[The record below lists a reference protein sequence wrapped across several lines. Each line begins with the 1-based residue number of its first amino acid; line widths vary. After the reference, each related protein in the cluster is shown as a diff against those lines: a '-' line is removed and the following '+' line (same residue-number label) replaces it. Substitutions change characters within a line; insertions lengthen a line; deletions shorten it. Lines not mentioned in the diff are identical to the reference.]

1 MVGGWGIHVR
11 FVFLA
16 FFLGDVIMMI
26 SAFFRHKTNDRV
38 YWFNPMNVLY
48 IDEDG
53 VLFAPDVYRLF
64 ADGEYEQVL
73 NQMTRY
79 KMIMST

>member
-1 MVGGWGIHVR
+1 
-11 FVFLA
+11 
-16 FFLGDVIMMI
+16 MMI

-53 VLFAPDVYRLF
+53 VLFAPEIYRLF

-73 NQMTRY
+73 YQMEKLNLR
-79 KMIMST
+79 